1 MWGCA
6 QKDWLTQKR
15 HIAAHCANSG
25 TATTDPAAAAAIA
38 DFCAASVS
46 ADAAEVA
53 SRTLRTH
60 RRAVAACLGTI
71 SANIPI
77 NDAIPDRQ
85 QRIAGGLIGLLVGD
99 ALGVPYEFNAPVAIP
114 AEHLLEYQPPPG
126 FVRSHARVPPGT
138 WSDDGAQALCLLA
151 SLLHCDSLD
160 LDDFSRRLLD
170 WYEHGYMA
178 VDNDVFDIGIAT
190 SLALR
195 RLREGV
201 PPESAGGSAENS
213 NGNGSLMRVLPLA
226 LWHRGSDAELVA
238 DAQRQSLVTH
248 AHPRSQVCCALY
260 CLMARRLLDGSTA
273 PWPEAV
279 AFARSLYAEDSV
291 EREELEFSIRP
302 DVPLRGNGTGY
313 VVDCLRSAVTC
324 LEQPDYERAVRMAI
338 RLRHD
343 TDTTACVAGGLARIR
358 FGQEGITQRWRESL
372 RGVDL
377 PWLIIRKIRE

>member
-1 MWGCA
+1 M
-6 QKDWLTQKR
+6 
-15 HIAAHCANSG
+15 
-25 TATTDPAAAAAIA
+25 PM
-38 DFCAASVS
+38 
-46 ADAAEVA
+46 
-53 SRTLRTH
+53 
-60 RRAVAACLGTI
+60 
-71 SANIPI
+71 
-77 NDAIPDRQ
+77 NDTIPDRR

-99 ALGVPYEFNAPVAIP
+99 ALGVPYEFNPPVAIP

-126 FVRSHARVPPGT
+126 FQRSHARVPPGT

-151 SLLHCDSLD
+151 SLLHCKALD
-160 LDDFSRRLLD
+160 LGDFSRRLLN

-178 VDNDVFDIGIAT
+178 VDNDVFDVGVAT

-195 RLREGV
+195 RLREGAA
-201 PPESAGGSAENS
+201 PEVSGGSAENS

-248 AHPRSQVCCALY
+248 GHPRSQVCCALY

-279 AFARSLYAEDSV
+279 AIARRFYADDSV

-302 DVPLRGNGTGY
+302 DVPQRGNGTGY

-338 RLRHD
+338 RMGHD
-343 TDTTACVAGGLARIR
+343 TDTTACVVGGLAGIR
-358 FGQEGITQRWRESL
+358 HGVAAIPLRWRENL
-372 RGVDL
+372 RGGSQWRPLLEQL
-377 PWLIIRKIRE
+377 PGWNEG